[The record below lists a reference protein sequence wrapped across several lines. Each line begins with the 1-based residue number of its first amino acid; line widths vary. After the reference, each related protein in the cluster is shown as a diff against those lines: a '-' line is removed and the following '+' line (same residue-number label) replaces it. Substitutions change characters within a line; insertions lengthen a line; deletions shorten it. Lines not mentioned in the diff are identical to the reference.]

1 MTTSLLLRVSSTRSR
16 QPAVILAR
24 PSREMPSTLILVD
37 TTSSSSSLSRSN
49 HEKKTEL
56 DMLSARHVVED
67 DDLTIRP
74 SRRKPPPKIPKQH
87 VITNTITSYL
97 SKSDSPEEVVS
108 VTINSSPE
116 MSFMLHKPLRNR
128 SSFEE
133 NAPEASQDIMD
144 AHEFFKII
152 KNPQTKNYKDVL
164 PFLIT
169 RRKKF
174 FKKRLWV
181 VRTTLKAM
189 NGEWNTL
196 DIPLSIHEEFSSFS
210 SIACARFGAVPPV
223 DVLIMLSAEIQT
235 CARVNIDAV
244 PMGRLVQIFDR
255 MFEDCHLLLRSRTL
269 AKVPPRSGVA
279 AAKSA
284 MERFLPLSGGVDY
297 LIKFCRNTFSGRE
310 VRYQW
315 ADRGCFEDWVGWD

>member
-1 MTTSLLLRVSSTRSR
+1 MSST
-16 QPAVILAR
+16 PN
-24 PSREMPSTLILVD
+24 LVD
-37 TTSSSSSLSRSN
+37 TISSSLSLSRYN
-49 HEKKTEL
+49 REQKTEPGGIHP
-56 DMLSARHVVED
+56 ARHVDED

-74 SRRKPPPKIPKQH
+74 RRKSPPKIPKQH

-97 SKSDSPEEVVS
+97 SKSDSREEVVS
-108 VTINSSPE
+108 VTINISPE
-116 MSFMLHKPLRNR
+116 VSFTLHKPLRNR
-128 SSFEE
+128 SSLEV
-133 NAPEASQDIMD
+133 NACEAIQDLMD

-152 KNPQTKNYKDVL
+152 KNPQTESYKDVL

-181 VRTTLKAM
+181 VRATLKAM
-189 NGEWNTL
+189 SGEWST
-196 DIPLSIHEEFSSFS
+196 IGTSPSIHEEFSSFS
-210 SIACARFGAVPPV
+210 SIACSRFGALPPV
-223 DVLIMLSAEIQT
+223 DMLIKLSVEIQT

-244 PMGRLVQIFDR
+244 PMGRLVQIFNC
-255 MFEDCHLLLRSRTL
+255 MFEDCHLLLRSRTI
-269 AKVPPRSGVA
+269 AKAAPRSGAA

-297 LIKFCRNTFSGRE
+297 LIKFCRNTFPGPE

-315 ADRGCFEDWVGWD
+315 TDRSYFED

>member
-1 MTTSLLLRVSSTRSR
+1 MSST
-16 QPAVILAR
+16 
-24 PSREMPSTLILVD
+24 LVLVN

-49 HEKKTEL
+49 HEGKTERS
-56 DMLSARHVVED
+56 MHSARSVEED

-74 SRRKPPPKIPKQH
+74 SPRRKPPLKIPKQH

-97 SKSDSPEEVVS
+97 SKSDSHEEVVL

-116 MSFMLHKPLRNR
+116 VSFTLHKPLRNR
-128 SSFEE
+128 RSLEE
-133 NAPEASQDIMD
+133 NACEAIQDLMD
-144 AHEFFKII
+144 AHEFFEII
-152 KNPQTKNYKDVL
+152 KNPQTENYKDVL

-174 FKKRLWV
+174 FKKRLWA
-181 VRTTLKAM
+181 VRATLKSM
-189 NGEWNTL
+189 NGEWSTL
-196 DIPLSIHEEFSSFS
+196 DTSPSIHEEFASFS
-210 SIACARFGAVPPV
+210 SIACLRFGALPPV
-223 DVLIMLSAEIQT
+223 DMLIKLSIEIQT
-235 CARVNIDAV
+235 CARVNIDEV

-255 MFEDCHLLLRSRTL
+255 MFEDCHLLLRSRTV
-269 AKVPPRSGVA
+269 AKAVPRSGVA

-297 LIKFCRNTFSGRE
+297 LIKFCRNTFCGRE

-315 ADRGCFEDWVGWD
+315 TDRGRFED

>member
-1 MTTSLLLRVSSTRSR
+1 MS
-16 QPAVILAR
+16 
-24 PSREMPSTLILVD
+24 STLILVS
-37 TTSSSSSLSRSN
+37 TTSNSSSLSRSN
-49 HEKKTEL
+49 HEEETGPG
-56 DMLSARHVVED
+56 DMHSTRPVDED

-74 SRRKPPPKIPKQH
+74 RRKPPPKPPKHH

-97 SKSDSPEEVVS
+97 SKFDSREEVVS
-108 VTINSSPE
+108 VTITTSPE
-116 MSFMLHKPLRNR
+116 VSFTLHKPLRNLP
-128 SSFEE
+128 SFEE
-133 NAPEASQDIMD
+133 NACEAIQDFMD

-152 KNPQTKNYKDVL
+152 QNPQTKNYKDVL

-181 VRTTLKAM
+181 LRATLKAM
-189 NGEWNTL
+189 NEEWSTL
-196 DIPLSIHEEFSSFS
+196 DTSHSIHEEFSNFS
-210 SIACARFGAVPPV
+210 NIACLRFGALLPV
-223 DVLIMLSAEIQT
+223 DVLIKLSVEIQT
-235 CARVNIDAV
+235 CARVNVDAV

-255 MFEDCHLLLRSRTL
+255 MFEDCHLLLRSRTV
-269 AKVPPRSGVA
+269 AKAQPRSGMA

-297 LIKFCRNTFSGRE
+297 LIKFCRTTFPGRE

-315 ADRGCFEDWVGWD
+315 TDRGHSEA

>member
-1 MTTSLLLRVSSTRSR
+1 MSST
-16 QPAVILAR
+16 PILIDTI
-24 PSREMPSTLILVD
+24 SNSST
-37 TTSSSSSLSRSN
+37 LSRSN
-49 HEKKTEL
+49 HEEKTEPGG
-56 DMLSARHVVED
+56 MHSGCSARPVDED

-74 SRRKPPPKIPKQH
+74 RRKPPPKIPKQH

-97 SKSDSPEEVVS
+97 SKSDSREEVVS
-108 VTINSSPE
+108 VTINISPE
-116 MSFMLHKPLRNR
+116 VSFTLHKPLRNR
-128 SSFEE
+128 SSLEV
-133 NAPEASQDIMD
+133 NACEAIQDLMD

-152 KNPQTKNYKDVL
+152 INPQTENYKDVL

-181 VRTTLKAM
+181 VRATLKAM
-189 NGEWNTL
+189 NGEWSTL
-196 DIPLSIHEEFSSFS
+196 GTSPSIHEEFSSFS
-210 SIACARFGAVPPV
+210 SIACLRFGALPPV
-223 DVLIMLSAEIQT
+223 DVLIKLSVEIQT

-244 PMGRLVQIFDR
+244 PMERLVQIFER
-255 MFEDCHLLLRSRTL
+255 IFEDCHLLLRSRTV
-269 AKVPPRSGVA
+269 AKAAPRSGAA

-297 LIKFCRNTFSGRE
+297 LIKFCRNTFPGPE

-315 ADRGCFEDWVGWD
+315 TDRGHFED